1 MPTIRIFNEVLVL
14 IRSALPT
21 LLFAALLAF
30 VSTHAFA
37 QNDACDSDYVSQ
49 TDAIVTVSPSAGDD
63 TENIQCA
70 FDEATARSLK
80 EVRLTAG
87 DFTVSS
93 QIFVE
98 SFEGSFAG
106 QTTATTVIRVEE
118 RSVACGIDATEGI
131 FEFSRGNVSV
141 RRMSIEVGRP
151 CATGDIYSVIF
162 FTADP
167 ADCELRTAF
176 GNVDRVSLTGP
187 GKTIDFGVAIQM
199 AESELC
205 PIDLRLLGTLKVNR
219 SEIIGFPTGVI
230 TALVGGAQVDINFN
244 EFAGNDTA
252 VIFINSNTN
261 ATITGN
267 VFRYNDAQGSIA
279 GTSAAVSLLTGSP
292 VAPAQN
298 RLVIHNNQFID
309 GGVFEIAAAIDGFLV
324 SGANRTAHS
333 LVVSSNLFTLSS
345 VRAVGIVYTDVDN
358 GVIVDNGFRGSAEFA
373 VILDSFNF
381 SQPITGWSVVANRF
395 NSVGSAFDV
404 FFGPGTSNSIVG
416 PQIATVAGPS
426 FASSGNFYLH
436 TDPSQAASSNSLNEP
451 VVLPFVNAALAQA
464 KIGLR
469 DYHYEQYA
477 RLYQKSKD

>member
-1 MPTIRIFNEVLVL
+1 
-14 IRSALPT
+14 
-21 LLFAALLAF
+21 
-30 VSTHAFA
+30 
-37 QNDACDSDYVSQ
+37 
-49 TDAIVTVSPSAGDD
+49 
-63 TENIQCA
+63 QCA

-118 RSVACGIDATEGI
+118 RSVACGIDTTEGI

-176 GNVDRVSLTGP
+176 GNVDRVSLSGP
-187 GKTIDFGVAIQM
+187 GNTIDLGAAVQM
-199 AESELC
+199 TESELC
-205 PIDLRLLGTLKVNR
+205 PLDLRLLGTLKVNR
-219 SEIIGFPTGVI
+219 SEITGFPTGVI
-230 TALVGGAQVDINFN
+230 TTLVGGAQVDINFN
-244 EFAGNDTA
+244 EFSGNDIA
-252 VIFINSNTN
+252 ILFIDTNTN

-267 VFRYNDAQGSIA
+267 VIRYNDALGSVA
-279 GTSAAVSLLTGSP
+279 ETSAAISLLTGSP
-292 VAPAQN
+292 VAPAQS

-309 GGVFEIAAAIDGFLV
+309 GGVFELAVALDGFIF

-345 VRAVGIVYTDVDN
+345 RLGIGIFYTDMDN
-358 GVIVDNGFRGSAEFA
+358 GVVVDNGFRGSAEFA

-381 SQPITGWSVVANRF
+381 SQRITGWSVVANRF
-395 NSVGSAFDV
+395 NSVGSAVDI

-436 TDPSQAASSNSLNEP
+436 TDPSQATSSNSLNEP
-451 VVLPFVNAALAQA
+451 VALPFVNTALAQA

-469 DYHYEQYA
+469 DHHHDHHYEQYA